1 MAETAGLM
9 TESDLASLLNCSRQ
23 KVRRLPIRGTYLR
36 QDRKRDK
43 RYSRDEVN
51 KLLRSIGVKPCPPEG
66 PKTRRITTTTS
77 QFADTDFA
85 GALARLPS
93 ERRKLSN
100 EQRKSAD
107 VLKLERA

>member
-9 TESDLASLLNCSRQ
+9 TEADVATLLNCSRQ
-23 KVRRLPIRGTYLR
+23 KVRRLPIKGTHLR

-43 RYSRDEVN
+43 RYTRDEVN
-51 KLLRSIGVKPCPPEG
+51 KYLRSIGVKPCQSENR
-66 PKTRRITTTTS
+66 KTRHTTTTTS
-77 QFADTDFA
+77 SFADNDFA

-93 ERRKLSN
+93 VRRKPSS